1 MHSLSW
7 RSAQAALTVVLLL
20 LGAGVALA
28 ASPVGTWTLD
38 EAALRDAIRQKV
50 EAKLAKL
57 SPEKRAQ
64 AEAMMG
70 HMPDTAKG
78 RLSGTAEFKPDGTV
92 VFVDGKGRRRT
103 GRWTQEGDTIHAHGE
118 GGQDYVGTLEGDTM
132 RVKAGDDDGGSEP
145 PVEILLHRQ

>member
-1 MHSLSW
+1 MRLLL
-7 RSAQAALTVVLLL
+7 RLPLFAALGAALVL

-38 EAALRDAIRQKV
+38 EAALRDSIRQKV

-118 GGQDYVGTLEGDTM
+118 GGQDYVGRLEGDTM
-132 RVKAGDDDGGSEP
+132 RVKAGDDGDDAP
-145 PVEILLHRQ
+145 MEIVLHRQ